1 MFKTHIW
8 IDYKYGAVYITK
20 EMEDTVVIEIINN
33 ILNKRCS
40 VYIEVN
46 RDDLALMYNTP
57 TLVVTP
63 CVVIKYVKDGLKDFK
78 DSYVSIG
85 KQNIIIKFEE
95 DIFLFVVDKK
105 HMKRIHGVMERIAM
119 CNLVEGL

>member
-1 MFKTHIW
+1 MKTQIG
-8 IDYKYGAVYITK
+8 INDIYGAIYINT
-20 EMEDTVVIEIINN
+20 EMEDTVVIDISNN
-33 ILNKRCS
+33 VLNKRCN
-40 VYIEVN
+40 VYIEVG

-57 TLVVTP
+57 TLVVVP
-63 CVVIKYVKDGLKDFK
+63 CVVTMHVNDVLKEFK

-95 DIFLFVVDKK
+95 DIYLFVVDEKY
-105 HMKRIHGVMERIAM
+105 MKRIHGLMEEIAM

>member
-1 MFKTHIW
+1 MKTQIG
-8 IDYKYGAVYITK
+8 INDIYGAIYINT
-20 EMEDTVVIEIINN
+20 EMEDTVVIDISNN
-33 ILNKRCS
+33 VLNKRCN
-40 VYIEVN
+40 VYIEVG

-57 TLVVTP
+57 TLVVVP
-63 CVVIKYVKDGLKDFK
+63 CVVTMYVNDVLKEFK

-95 DIFLFVVDKK
+95 DIYLFVVDEKY
-105 HMKRIHGVMERIAM
+105 MKRINGLMLEIAM